1 MLLTA
6 TSLIHNLEYEPVEL
20 RECINSMILLVDQ
33 DCDNIVL
40 LEKMLKLL
48 ENFGRFNLSHKYACI
63 TMERISSLYM
73 CIIPFHYTYLCH
85 SI

>member
-6 TSLIHNLEYEPVEL
+6 TSSIHNLEYEPVEL

-33 DCDNIVL
+33 DYDTMIL

-48 ENFGRFNLSHKYACI
+48 ENFGRFNLSHKYVCD
-63 TMERISSLYM
+63 TRL
-73 CIIPFHYTYLCH
+73 
-85 SI
+85 

>member
-6 TSLIHNLEYEPVEL
+6 TSSIHNLEYEPVEL

-33 DCDNIVL
+33 DCDTIVL

-48 ENFGRFNLSHKYACI
+48 ENFGRFI
-63 TMERISSLYM
+63 V
-73 CIIPFHYTYLCH
+73 
-85 SI
+85 